1 MRIVLNVERSI
12 LKVAKKA
19 DPKTKAAP
27 TPEAK
32 EKQMINYAMELAEK
46 QLKEGTASASVIAH
60 FLKLGAT
67 ETQKKIEMLENQTK
81 LYKARADSLEREKEN
96 ENTAKEALAAM
107 KKYGGTTS
115 E

>member
-1 MRIVLNVERSI
+1 MAR
-12 LKVAKKA
+12 KA
-19 DPKTKAAP
+19 ETKTKPAP

-81 LYKARADSLEREKEN
+81 LYRARAESLEREKEN
-96 ENTAKEALAAM
+96 ENLSKEALAAM
-107 KKYGGTTS
+107 KKYGGNS
-115 E
+115 NG